1 MWLATRRCCE
11 EGKVLAWVKTAK
23 GIALPPPL
31 LGSGNISISTLV
43 DGGRNGNGN
52 FIGQVVGDDKLKLE
66 MSFPA
71 LSPAEFMG
79 LLKIFDR
86 KRGGKFINTFRVF
99 DPRVNDFV
107 YMDMYVGDRSGT
119 PYLVNPQTMRPS
131 FWRDVKAN
139 LIQV

>member
-1 MWLATRRCCE
+1 M
-11 EGKVLAWVKTAK
+11 AWVETAK

-86 KRGGKFINTFRVF
+86 KCGGKFINTFRVF

-119 PYLVNPQTMRPS
+119 PVRIDAARWLPGAWKS
-131 FWRDVKAN
+131 VKAN

>member
-1 MWLATRRCCE
+1 M
-11 EGKVLAWVKTAK
+11 AWVETA
-23 GIALPPPL
+23 GGVALPPPV
-31 LGSGNISISTLV
+31 LGSGNISISTMV
-43 DGGRNGNGN
+43 DGGRNANGD

-66 MSFPA
+66 MNFLD
-71 LSPAEFMG
+71 LSPVEFMN

-86 KRGGKFINTFRVF
+86 KQGGRFVNTFRVF
-99 DPRVNDFV
+99 DPRVNNFV

-119 PYLVNPQTMRPS
+119 PYLVNPQTMRPA

>member
-1 MWLATRRCCE
+1 M
-11 EGKVLAWVKTAK
+11 AWIETAD
-23 GIALPPPL
+23 GIAVPPPA
-31 LGSGNISISTLV
+31 LGSGTVTISSAV
-43 DGGRNGNGN
+43 DGARNGNGD
-52 FIGQVVGDDKLKLE
+52 FIGQIIGDDKFKIECSFQLLYPEE
-66 MSFPA
+66 M
-71 LSPAEFMG
+71 MN

>member
-11 EGKVLAWVKTAK
+11 EGKVLAWVETAK

-71 LSPAEFMG
+71 LSPAEFIG
-79 LLKIFDR
+79 L
-86 KRGGKFINTFRVF
+86 
-99 DPRVNDFV
+99 
-107 YMDMYVGDRSGT
+107 
-119 PYLVNPQTMRPS
+119 
-131 FWRDVKAN
+131 
-139 LIQV
+139 

>member
-1 MWLATRRCCE
+1 M
-11 EGKVLAWVKTAK
+11 AWVETAK

-86 KRGGKFINTFRVF
+86 KRGGECRNTFRVF
-99 DPRVNDFV
+99 DPRGNDFV